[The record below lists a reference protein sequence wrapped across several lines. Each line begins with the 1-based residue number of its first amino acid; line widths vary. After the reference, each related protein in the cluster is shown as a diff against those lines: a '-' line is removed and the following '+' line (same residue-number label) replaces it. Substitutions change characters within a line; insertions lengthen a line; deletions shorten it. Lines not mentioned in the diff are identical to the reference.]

1 MSADSETPPPGG
13 QFLVY
18 QTQDGK
24 LKIDVRFEGETVWL
38 TQQHMAELFQTT
50 KQNVGQHLKSIFAE
64 GELVQD
70 SVVKDSF
77 TTAADGKNYPTRFY
91 NLDAIISVGYR
102 VKSAVAT
109 RFRIWATRQLRE
121 YIVKGFL
128 LDDERL
134 KNPDQPFDYF
144 DELMRRIQDIR
155 TSERR
160 FYQKITDI
168 YATSIDYD
176 PTQEVSLLFFRTV
189 QNKVHWAI
197 TGQTAAEIVHGRV
210 DAAKPN
216 LGLTNWRGAVIR
228 KQDVSIAKNYLSKPG
243 MKGYAVGFQGLVEF
257 INGLVPSNEVIEQAL
272 RREVKMFPE
281 IAVRELVANALI
293 HQDFTESGTSTVIE
307 IYDDRMEISN
317 PGKPS
322 ISPDRFIDEYQS
334 RNERLADLM
343 RRLGICEEKGSGVDK
358 VIEAVEAYQLPA
370 PDFRAGER
378 RTSVLLFAHRE
389 FEEMDKPDRIRAT
402 YQHCCLRYVMNER
415 MTNQSLRER
424 FRLSEKKAE
433 SVSRAIRDTIE
444 AGMIKLADPE
454 QKSLRYRHYLPFWA

>member
-1 MSADSETPPPGG
+1 MSKDSEIPPPAG

-50 KQNVGQHLKSIFAE
+50 KQNIGQHLKSIFAE
-64 GELVQD
+64 GELAQD

-77 TTAADGKNYPTRFY
+77 TTAADGKNYATRFY

-144 DELMRRIQDIR
+144 EELMRRIQDIR

-176 PTQEVSLLFFRTV
+176 PTQEVSLLFFKTV

-197 TGQTAAEIVHGRV
+197 TGQTAAEIIQSRV
-210 DAAKPN
+210 DATKPH
-216 LGLTNWRGAVIR
+216 LGLTNWRSAVIR
-228 KQDVSIAKNYLSKPG
+228 KQDVAIAKNYLSEAELG
-243 MKGYAVGFQGLVEF
+243 ALNNLVEQYLIF
-257 INGLVPSNEVIEQAL
+257 AQGQAMRRVPMHMADWIGKLNGFLTLNDRDILTHAGRISHEMAQTKAELEYDKFKSVEVSAPRPVDADFEQATKDL
-272 RREVKMFPE
+272 KKLP
-281 IAVRELVANALI
+281 
-293 HQDFTESGTSTVIE
+293 
-307 IYDDRMEISN
+307 
-317 PGKPS
+317 KP
-322 ISPDRFIDEYQS
+322 
-334 RNERLADLM
+334 
-343 RRLGICEEKGSGVDK
+343 K
-358 VIEAVEAYQLPA
+358 
-370 PDFRAGER
+370 
-378 RTSVLLFAHRE
+378 
-389 FEEMDKPDRIRAT
+389 KPKPP
-402 YQHCCLRYVMNER
+402 
-415 MTNQSLRER
+415 S
-424 FRLSEKKAE
+424 K
-433 SVSRAIRDTIE
+433 
-444 AGMIKLADPE
+444 
-454 QKSLRYRHYLPFWA
+454 